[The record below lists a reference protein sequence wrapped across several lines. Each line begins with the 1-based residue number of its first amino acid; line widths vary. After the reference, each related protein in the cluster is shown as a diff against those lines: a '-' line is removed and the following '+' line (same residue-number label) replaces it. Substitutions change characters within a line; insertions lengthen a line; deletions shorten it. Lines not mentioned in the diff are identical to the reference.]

1 MKRTIKQE
9 IMIRIALIFAAV
21 IISGILTI
29 SGMSLVRRYSQS
41 TEQSIEIHS
50 LVLNAEKAHYSW
62 VENLCSAVALG
73 TEFTGSKDYRTCVL
87 GNWFYNSDLST
98 IENEK
103 ILSLIEEM
111 KPIHQAIHES
121 AQTILD
127 INQTNPEEASRLYR
141 EETKANVVKLVGILD
156 QVAQI
161 TEEQV
166 NGNQSSLFSAV
177 TRTEWISAATV
188 LVTII
193 VSILLVMYVMA
204 GIVKPLQNVTES
216 SRNLSEGKLNFHID
230 INSQNEIGIL
240 ADSLNTSV
248 KNLNLYISDIT
259 EVLDDMA
266 NGNLGRESQI
276 EYIGDFVQIQSA
288 IRAISNELSQT
299 MEQIHS
305 SATQV
310 DSGSN
315 QVAVGAQ
322 SLAQGATEQ
331 ASEVDNLQHM
341 IEQIT
346 EQING
351 NAQSA
356 VITTTEADRV
366 GEQIA
371 ACNQQMHEMS
381 EAMEQITSC
390 SGEIGKIIKTIE
402 DIAFQTNILALN
414 AAVEA
419 ARAGSA
425 GKGFAVV
432 ADEVRNLAAKSADA
446 AKDTT
451 ELIEKTLQVVENG
464 SRLTGLTQE
473 SLGSVVEG
481 AGVVTEQIK
490 VISDASREQEAAI
503 NHIKESISQISTVIQ
518 SNSATSEESAA
529 ASEEL
534 AGQAQILKRLIG
546 KFQLKQM

>member
-341 IEQIT
+341 IEQIPV
-346 EQING
+346 
-351 NAQSA
+351 SP
-356 VITTTEADRV
+356 
-366 GEQIA
+366 
-371 ACNQQMHEMS
+371 
-381 EAMEQITSC
+381 
-390 SGEIGKIIKTIE
+390 
-402 DIAFQTNILALN
+402 
-414 AAVEA
+414 
-419 ARAGSA
+419 SA
-425 GKGFAVV
+425 GHGSPPLTSGICVWFQYCCVPV
-432 ADEVRNLAAKSADA
+432 HPQVLQYLCILYRMFLQRDGADCE
-446 AKDTT
+446 
-451 ELIEKTLQVVENG
+451 ETLW
-464 SRLTGLTQE
+464 TGLRRLSHTAF
-473 SLGSVVEG
+473 SFPARSGIWTCRFL
-481 AGVVTEQIK
+481 
-490 VISDASREQEAAI
+490 
-503 NHIKESISQISTVIQ
+503 
-518 SNSATSEESAA
+518 SE
-529 ASEEL
+529 
-534 AGQAQILKRLIG
+534 
-546 KFQLKQM
+546 